1 MKNVIYK
8 TTQPLQLLCNTLI
21 ETLGETYTKT
31 TQRVALI
38 DIIKQLTI
46 ASGSDST
53 CLDVTFVMWRVDTRM
68 PIKREVL
75 ISTIALTWLLPSLK
89 LTLEFKENWSFWIHL
104 PASLMTRIHR
114 ITLLH
119 GISCDLC
126 KYSFVQ
132 HTLWCLKVEVFRFD
146 TVLVKCKINY
156 S

>member
-53 CLDVTFVMWRVDTRM
+53 CLDVTFVM
-68 PIKREVL
+68 
-75 ISTIALTWLLPSLK
+75 
-89 LTLEFKENWSFWIHL
+89 
-104 PASLMTRIHR
+104 
-114 ITLLH
+114 
-119 GISCDLC
+119 
-126 KYSFVQ
+126 
-132 HTLWCLKVEVFRFD
+132 
-146 TVLVKCKINY
+146 
-156 S
+156 

>member
-68 PIKREVL
+68 PIKREAL

-104 PASLMTRIHR
+104 PASLVIRIHR
-114 ITLLH
+114 ITCFMEFHVIYLNIHL
-119 GISCDLC
+119 SNTRSDVW
-126 KYSFVQ
+126 KYKFLELTQS
-132 HTLWCLKVEVFRFD
+132 L
-146 TVLVKCKINY
+146 
-156 S
+156 

>member
-53 CLDVTFVMWRVDTRM
+53 CLDVTFVMWRVDTRT

-104 PASLMTRIHR
+104 PASLVIRIHR
-114 ITLLH
+114 ITCFMEFHVIYANIHL
-119 GISCDLC
+119 SNTRSDVW
-126 KYSFVQ
+126 KYKFLELTQS
-132 HTLWCLKVEVFRFD
+132 L
-146 TVLVKCKINY
+146 
-156 S
+156 